1 MQEYMA
7 NGVKLGW
14 LIDPIERTI
23 TLYRPGR
30 EPEVLT
36 NPSSVTSEGPV
47 AGSVLEL
54 DRIFP

>member
-1 MQEYMA
+1 MA